1 MIVGHWPVNVPE
13 LEVLPVAGATPT
25 AVTAI
30 ASANTP
36 AIVRGVRHPL
46 I

>member
-1 MIVGHWPVNVPE
+1 MIDGHSPVSVPE
-13 LEVLPVAGATPT
+13 FDVVPVAGATPT
-25 AVTAI
+25 AATAI
-30 ASANTP
+30 ARTKTA